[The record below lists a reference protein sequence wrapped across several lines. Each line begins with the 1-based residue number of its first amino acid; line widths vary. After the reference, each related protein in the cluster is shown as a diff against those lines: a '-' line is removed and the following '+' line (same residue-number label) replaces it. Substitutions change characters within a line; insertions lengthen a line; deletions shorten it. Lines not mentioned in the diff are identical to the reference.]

1 VRQALKLV
9 RMLKHAFALWILAIA
24 GCSALGPTTP
34 IDPWLRSEKK
44 PKRLLVIV
52 LKNLDP
58 ETTHSGVLPNIQRLK
73 SHSLAFAQA
82 SLGHLFPIPSV
93 SHLVLTTGRL
103 PRHLPWNNDLFWD
116 RSGVLGKRNRF
127 HPVDKLT
134 PSDFSNILTPL
145 TPSLLRKI
153 PGPPNSKLVIAP
165 KADEAFPLAS
175 PTNES
180 RILTGIP
187 PAHLGSERWVTD
199 GILSFLTTEPDWRV
213 VLASF
218 DNSSSDFSQSDE
230 QLGRLLDYLEQKS
243 LLSETAII
251 LTSHSQVSSK
261 SPALRYYLKNKD
273 LKSVLK
279 FSSNLKNT
287 PGVTE
292 IYYKREISGR
302 FYYIRTFRLSPQKN
316 ETPALLQTLA
326 SERSPDVI
334 GFFEET
340 PKNIAL
346 LVWSPNLRF
355 DNPVIKNQIEQTQ
368 IRFVDIHPVVL
379 GLLGLPEDSSL
390 DGSALGIKSLIY

>member
-1 VRQALKLV
+1 MLKLGP
-9 RMLKHAFALWILAIA
+9 MLKRTFALWILAIA

-58 ETTHSGVLPNIQRLK
+58 ETTDLSVLPNIQRLK
-73 SHSLAFAQA
+73 SHSLSFAHA
-82 SLGHLFPIPSV
+82 SLGHLFPIPAV

-134 PSDFSNILTPL
+134 PSEFSNILAPTN
-145 TPSLLRKI
+145 PSLLRKV

-165 KADEAFPLAS
+165 KADEAFPLAT
-175 PTNES
+175 PTTES

-218 DNSSSDFSQSDE
+218 DNPSSNFSQSDE

-251 LTSHSQVSSK
+251 LASQPQASSK
-261 SPALRYYLKNKD
+261 ATALRYYLKDKD

-302 FYYIRTFRLSPQKN
+302 FYYIRTYRLSSQKN

-326 SERSPDVI
+326 SEHSPDVI
-334 GFFEET
+334 GFLEET
-340 PKNIAL
+340 PKHIVL
-346 LVWSPNLRF
+346 VVWSPNLRF
-355 DNPVIKNQIEQTQ
+355 DNPVIRNQMEQTQ

-379 GLLGLPEDSSL
+379 ELLGLPSDSSL
-390 DGSALGIKSLIY
+390 DGSSLGIQSLIY